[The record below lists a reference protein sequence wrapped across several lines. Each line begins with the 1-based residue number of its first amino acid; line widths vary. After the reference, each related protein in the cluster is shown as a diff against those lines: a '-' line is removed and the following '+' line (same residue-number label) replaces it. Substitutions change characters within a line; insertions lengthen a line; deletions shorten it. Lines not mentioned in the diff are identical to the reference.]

1 MQVSYTKYGI
11 GIGSQSLRAKTKNT
25 ENHAPRVYTHTHRI
39 LLCWIPQW
47 VSIGTARDCPWRQV
61 CCLPTVQTVR
71 SSRCSGCNATAAA
84 RRTSTRCS
92 SRDTENQNGQSFPT
106 FLRFF
111 GGSSSWLFLSE
122 KSFLM
127 ISPDFRGSSVL
138 KSKLAKRQQVHW
150 ALRLDMAGPARLFF
164 HLSLM
169 YQFISHSS
177 AW

>member
-1 MQVSYTKYGI
+1 MYRFSKP
-11 GIGSQSLRAKTKNT
+11 QS
-25 ENHAPRVYTHTHRI
+25 ENKEYWKSCPKSLHTHRI

-122 KSFLM
+122 KSFLN
-127 ISPDFRGSSVL
+127 DFSRLPRVFSSEKQACEKTTSALSSETGHGWTSQIVL
-138 KSKLAKRQQVHW
+138 PSVTYV
-150 ALRLDMAGPARLFF
+150 
-164 HLSLM
+164 SV
-169 YQFISHSS
+169 YQSF
-177 AW
+177 